1 MKKIIAS
8 IILVAASVGILYSQN
23 TNYGTGSGT
32 QGDKNAF
39 FGYYAGNATRYDRN
53 TAMGWKALLANT
65 IGYANTAIGAEA
77 LSHTT
82 TGQFNTAIGDHALRH
97 NVEGGLNTAVG
108 YAALSVNIN
117 THANT
122 AVGGHSLQ
130 FNTGT
135 HNTAVGYQTLNTNKG
150 DNNTAMG
157 GYALYWNET
166 GVGNAAYG
174 FQAMMENNT
183 GHYNTATGFKA
194 LNKNTSSYNT
204 AVGSESLTNNLSGDR
219 NTATG
224 YHSLHQNTTGD
235 YNTATGALAMY
246 SNVSGNFNAASGYYT
261 LHANTTGTHNSAAG
275 FRALDSNTIGTYNTA
290 KGAFALANVTTGSYN
305 SALGYNAGPSYELGD
320 LTNTTALGYLAVPT
334 ASNQVRVGNAFV
346 TSIGGQVSWS
356 TLSDGRFKKD
366 VREDV
371 SGLAFINNLRPV
383 SYVIDKSKINKF
395 LHIQDSAQDQ
405 GDARNMPMRQTGFVA
420 QEVEAI
426 IKKTG
431 YVFYGVD
438 APKNEND
445 PYSIR
450 YAEFVVPLVKAVQE
464 MATRLEEQDRKIEFL
479 LAQLDSKNDV
489 VKNGTKNIDDAV
501 LFQNNPNP
509 FTADSEIQMTLSE
522 NVRDAYI
529 VVYNLEGKQL
539 KNIRVN
545 DRGNTM
551 IKISG
556 NELPSGMYLYTLIAD
571 SKAVDT
577 KRMILTH

>member
-8 IILVAASVGILYSQN
+8 IILAVTSVGILYSQN

-32 QGDKNAF
+32 QGTNNAF

-53 TAMGWKALLANT
+53 TAMGWKALLAND
-65 IGYANTAIGAEA
+65 IGFANTAVGAEA
-77 LSHTT
+77 LTHTT
-82 TGQFNTAIGDHALRH
+82 DGEFNTAVGSDALSS
-97 NVEGGLNTAVG
+97 NVLGGLNTAVG
-108 YAALSVNIN
+108 YAALFNNTN

-122 AVGGHSLQ
+122 AVGAHALQ
-130 FNTGT
+130 SNTGT
-135 HNTAVGYQTLNTNKG
+135 LNTAVGYQTLNVNKG

-157 GYALYWNET
+157 GYTLYWNET

-174 FQAMMENNT
+174 FQAMMENKT

-204 AVGSESLTNNLSGDR
+204 AVGSESLTNNLTGDR
-219 NTATG
+219 NTAAG
-224 YHSLHQNTTGD
+224 YHSLRQNTTGD

-246 SNVSGNFNAASGYYT
+246 SNISGNFNAASGYYT
-261 LHANTTGTHNSAAG
+261 LHDNTTGTHNSAGG
-275 FRALDSNTIGTYNTA
+275 FRALDSNTTGSYNTA
-290 KGAFALANVTTGSYN
+290 KGAFALANLTTGNYN

-320 LTNTTALGYLAVPT
+320 LSNTTALGYLAVPT
-334 ASNQVRVGNAFV
+334 ASNQVRIGNSFV

-371 SGLAFINNLRPV
+371 SGQAFINNLRPV

-395 LHIQDSAQDQ
+395 LHVQDTAQDQ
-405 GDARNMPMRQTGFVA
+405 SDARNIPIRQTGFVA

-431 YVFYGVD
+431 YVFHGVE

-445 PYSIR
+445 HYSIR

-464 MATRLEEQDRKIEFL
+464 MSAKLEEQERKIEFL
-479 LAQLDSKNDV
+479 LAELDSKSDI
-489 VKNGTKNIDDAV
+489 VKSGSENIDHAV

-529 VVYNLEGKQL
+529 IVYNLEGKQL

-545 DRGNTM
+545 GRGNTM
-551 IKISG
+551 IKVSG
-556 NELPSGMYLYTLIAD
+556 NELTPGMYLYTLIAD
-571 SKAVDT
+571 GKAVDT